1 MNKLR
6 LVAASQGPEK
16 RTSAKIVSILS
27 GKGGVGK
34 TVFACNLAE
43 RIGSLGYR
51 VLLVDAD
58 FSFGNVHFLTN
69 AAGDYGV
76 GMFASGRLSLKEA
89 STRITDGLD
98 ILASESNHET
108 KELYDAKAAAAM
120 MKKLCQQAD
129 DYDLVLID
137 HASGK
142 SDAATVMAF
151 ASDLNILVVIPEL
164 TSLADGYGLFKHLIQ
179 TGSRINC
186 SLVINRA
193 ESSDEADYVRR
204 KFAALSDR
212 FLNRVA
218 PCLGYLPED
227 PAVKE
232 SVSSQRLIAD
242 VRGDSEALQSLTRI
256 GRSLVQEF
264 FSLTEGSQVTDK
276 IRINENKAVADIR
289 E

>member
-1 MNKLR
+1 LNKLR
-6 LVAASQGPEK
+6 FVAASQVPEK
-16 RTSAKIVSILS
+16 SAATRIVSVFS

-69 AAGDYGV
+69 ANGDYGV

-89 STRITDGLD
+89 STRITDHLD
-98 ILASESNHET
+98 ILASESNHDT
-108 KELYDAKAAAAM
+108 KQLCDAKLAAAT
-120 MKKLCQQAD
+120 MKKLRQQAD
-129 DYDLVLID
+129 EYDLILID

-142 SDAATVMAF
+142 SDAATVMAL
-151 ASDLNILVVIPEL
+151 ASDLNVLVVVPEL

-179 TGSRINC
+179 TDSRINC

-204 KFAALSDR
+204 KFAALSNR
-212 FLNRVA
+212 FLNRMV

-227 PAVKE
+227 RAVRE
-232 SVSSQRLIAD
+232 SVSSQRLLAD
-242 VRGDSEALQSLTRI
+242 VRYDSEVLQSLTRI
-256 GRSLVQEF
+256 GSSVVQEF
-264 FSLTEGSQVTDK
+264 LSLTERSWVAGK
-276 IRINENKAVADIR
+276 IRINENQVVADIK

>member
-6 LVAASQGPEK
+6 LVAASQVPEK
-16 RTSAKIVSILS
+16 SAAAKIVSVFS

-34 TVFACNLAE
+34 TVFSCNLAE

-89 STRITDGLD
+89 STRITDHLD
-98 ILASESNHET
+98 ILASESNHDT

-120 MKKLCQQAD
+120 MKKLRQQANE
-129 DYDLVLID
+129 YDLILID

-142 SDAATVMAF
+142 SDAATVMAL
-151 ASDLNILVVIPEL
+151 ASDLNVLVVVPEL

-179 TGSRINC
+179 TDSRINC

-193 ESSDEADYVRR
+193 ESGDEADYVRS
-204 KFAALSDR
+204 KFAAISDR
-212 FLNRVA
+212 FLNLMA

-227 PAVKE
+227 RAVRE
-232 SVSSQRLIAD
+232 SVSSQRLLVD
-242 VRGDSEALQSLTRI
+242 VRDDCEALQSLTRI
-256 GRSLVQEF
+256 GRSIVQEF
-264 FSLTEGSQVTDK
+264 FSLTERSGVTNK
-276 IRINENKAVADIR
+276 IRINENQTVADIR
-289 E
+289 G